1 MSSPK
6 KFLSFLLAI
15 TLIASA
21 CGSSTE
27 DASAPADDSQ
37 AQEEAQADNDAQ
49 AETTEDDNEPN
60 AAESADAQIDTNP
73 IGAINGG
80 KPAIED
86 IDFGGE
92 SPTDLVIEDFITG
105 DGNAAE
111 AGDLLVM
118 HYVGVLHE
126 DGSQFDA
133 SWDRDDTF
141 SFVLGQGNVIQ
152 GWDDGIVGMTEG
164 SRRQLTIPPQQAYGD
179 NSPSPDIPNGSTLV
193 FVVDLVA
200 AYSPHDF
207 DATDADVTTL
217 DVTTVEEGD
226 GVEVAAGDA
235 IEVLYSIAP
244 VSVGEVTQSSWTD
257 RSTGI
262 FVVGADPA
270 EIFIGWSEGLVG
282 QNVGD
287 VVRIEIPPEFGPDP
301 SQEDPL
307 VTQVTILDVVG

>member
-164 SRRQLTIPPQQAYGD
+164 SRRQLTIPPQQAYGCLLYT
-179 NSPSPDIPNGSTLV
+179 SPSPRDQRGSRM
-193 FVVDLVA
+193 
-200 AYSPHDF
+200 P
-207 DATDADVTTL
+207 
-217 DVTTVEEGD
+217 
-226 GVEVAAGDA
+226 
-235 IEVLYSIAP
+235 
-244 VSVGEVTQSSWTD
+244 SS
-257 RSTGI
+257 
-262 FVVGADPA
+262 A
-270 EIFIGWSEGLVG
+270 
-282 QNVGD
+282 
-287 VVRIEIPPEFGPDP
+287 
-301 SQEDPL
+301 
-307 VTQVTILDVVG
+307 